1 MVIKNEHFPG
11 TDLLLLG
18 VDGGGTRCR
27 ARLPTS
33 SGKCHLVRPAGDAL
47 EGALR
52 LAGAAAGR
60 ASGHACF
67 PRLERG

>member
-33 SGKCHLVRPAGDAL
+33 SGKCHLVPPAGDAL
-47 EGALR
+47 AGALR